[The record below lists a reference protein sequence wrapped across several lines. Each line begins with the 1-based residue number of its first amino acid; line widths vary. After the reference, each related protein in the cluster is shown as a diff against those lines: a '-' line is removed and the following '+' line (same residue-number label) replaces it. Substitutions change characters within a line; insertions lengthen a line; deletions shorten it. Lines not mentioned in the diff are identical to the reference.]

1 MILNMSK
8 CKGKVLTRFYVSTIY
23 LLSQLSFC
31 ATISAEESY
40 QTPMV
45 NYREPPTV
53 DFEKKIHQYYT
64 KNTDDSF
71 KKVSE
76 FLTQKSTNELQFD
89 SEKESLHNLLSD
101 LNISI
106 HSQTLVFSNTSLQL
120 SRISQNNPRAI
131 FFNDNLYLGYV
142 PGGFIEIIGIDAQ
155 IGAIPYVFKLPQK
168 GDLQYP
174 QIRRSTRCMRCH
186 ATKQTGGVPGLLLS
200 SVIPAETGGSLDNLN
215 PGKPGH
221 NLPYTRRFG
230 GWFLTNQADNHN
242 NWSNSIGVMNQKG
255 QIKQKKIQLPVYNIS
270 KYHLS
275 NESEMVTHLV
285 MEHQIGFTN
294 LCISAQ
300 YALRESRLSKNK
312 STKHQVEDYFV
323 EQLLRYSLF
332 VDEPNLSIPSDKET
346 SRFITYF
353 EKSYPKKNPFNL
365 FRKIELNTRLFKTRC
380 SYMLGTPVFKA
391 LPDDFKNT
399 FMISLRE
406 IVSKKNTELS
416 FLGSHLEEDERER
429 ILHVLSQK

>member
-8 CKGKVLTRFYVSTIY
+8 CKGKVLTRFYISIVI
-23 LLSQLSFC
+23 LLSLLSFC

-40 QTPMV
+40 QKSMA

-53 DFEKKIHQYYT
+53 DFENKIHQYYT
-64 KNTDDSF
+64 KHTDDSF
-71 KKVSE
+71 QKVSE
-76 FLTQKSTNELQFD
+76 FLTQKNTNELQFD
-89 SEKESLHNLLSD
+89 SEKESLRNLLSD

-106 HSQTLVFSNTSLQL
+106 HSQALVFSNTSLQL

-131 FFNDNLYLGYV
+131 FFNDNLYVGYV
-142 PGGFIEIIGIDAQ
+142 PGGFIEIIGIDPR

-174 QIRRSTRCMRCH
+174 PIRRSTRCMRCH

-221 NLPYTRRFG
+221 HLPYTKRFG
-230 GWFLTNQADNHN
+230 GWFLTNHADYLNK
-242 NWSNSIGVMNQKG
+242 WSNSIGVMNQKG
-255 QIKQKKIQLPVYNIS
+255 QIKQKKIQIPVNNIS

-275 NESEMVTHLV
+275 NKSEMVTHLV

-300 YALRESRLSKNK
+300 YALRELKLPKSK
-312 STKHQVEDYFV
+312 STKHQVEDYYI

-346 SRFITYF
+346 STFITYF
-353 EKSYPKKNPFNL
+353 EKSYPKKNSFNL
-365 FRKIELNTRLFKTRC
+365 LRKIELKTRLFKTRC
-380 SYMLGTPVFKA
+380 SYMLGSSVFKA
-391 LPDDFKNT
+391 LPADFKNT
-399 FMISLRE
+399 FMISLKE
-406 IVSKKNTELS
+406 IVSQKNTELS
-416 FLGSHLEEDERER
+416 FLGSHLEDDERER
-429 ILHVLSQK
+429 ILNVLSQE